1 MGHDHSMAKDKNNK
15 SLSASHWDPSISN
28 LKKFSR
34 ILRDNFL
41 LRKDAKFGTLF
52 HILSL
57 EMLGHSSKFN
67 DIYCLFDEGFWQNFH
82 HP

>member
-1 MGHDHSMAKDKNNK
+1 MGPDHSTANDKDNK
-15 SLSASHWDPSISN
+15 SLSASHWVPSISN

-34 ILRDNFL
+34 IIRENFL

-57 EMLGHSSKFN
+57 EMLGCSNKFN
-67 DIYCLFDEGFWQNFH
+67 DIYCLLDEGFWPNFH

>member
-1 MGHDHSMAKDKNNK
+1 MGPDHSTANDKDNK
-15 SLSASHWDPSISN
+15 SLSASHWVPSISN

-34 ILRDNFL
+34 ILRENFL

-52 HILSL
+52 HILSP
-57 EMLGHSSKFN
+57 EMLGRSNKSN
-67 DIYCLFDEGFWQNFH
+67 DIHCLLDEGFWPNFH